1 MKHAEADP
9 AWWFHTSLDPGL
21 SMAERRAW
29 YRRMHRRVSSLGL
42 AVATRLS
49 VSVVVGVG
57 RPMSTFDRNKVIAW
71 LVDEAEVWAIQIG
84 ELIPVN
90 VALETGIPILP
101 VADRACHRPAAIA
114 VG

>member
-1 MKHAEADP
+1 
-9 AWWFHTSLDPGL
+9 
-21 SMAERRAW
+21 MAERRAW